1 MLTRGSNGATML
13 RTMSLQ
19 PLRPEAVA
27 GSWYPGRPAVLAA
40 EVDRFLS
47 EVSDTPPA
55 ETVLGLVAPHAGLM
69 YSGPVAAWAY
79 RAVQGGPFDVVVLV
93 GPSHRAG
100 FDGVALY
107 PSGAFDT
114 PLGPIPIAEDVAV
127 AIREATPVV
136 HEDVTAHRSEHSLEM
151 QLPFLRRVLPTTP
164 IVPLLMGYQS
174 EDTILSLG
182 DGLAVA
188 LEGRRALLVAS
199 SDLSHYLE
207 ARAAAAVD
215 REVIDRVDQ
224 FDPEGLLAA
233 LRAKPDHACGG
244 GPIVAVM
251 RAARSLGARA
261 GRVLRYADSGD
272 VSGDKTAVVGYMAAA
287 FGVF

>member
-1 MLTRGSNGATML
+1 ML

-40 EVDRFLS
+40 EVDRFLA
-47 EVSDTPPA
+47 EVSDTPSA
-55 ETVLGLVAPHAGLM
+55 ETVIGLVAPHAGLM

-93 GPSHRAG
+93 GPSHRVA

-107 PSGAFDT
+107 PRGAFDT
-114 PLGPIPIAEDVAV
+114 PLGPMPIAEDVAV

-136 HEDVTAHRSEHSLEM
+136 HDDIVTHGREHSLEM
-151 QLPFLRRVLPTTP
+151 QLPFLRRVLPETP
-164 IVPLLMGYQS
+164 IVPLLMGHQTAA
-174 EDTILSLG
+174 TIRSLG
-182 DGLAVA
+182 DGLAAA
-188 LEGRRALLVAS
+188 LTGRRALLVAS

-207 ARAAAAVD
+207 ATLAAAMDRTVIDLVD
-215 REVIDRVDQ
+215 R
-224 FDPEGLLAA
+224 FDPEGLLAEV
-233 LRAKPDHACGG
+233 LAKPDHACGG

-251 RAARSLGARA
+251 LAARSLGARA

-272 VSGDKTAVVGYMAAA
+272 VSGNKTAVVGYMAAA